1 MSKRTVMPDRQAE
14 APPRAA
20 SRDAAPRGEPPARAR
35 RGRRPPGRTVELT
48 ADAWQLREV
57 DELTGEVL
65 TPEEVAYRAVIR
77 SDHEQGMM
85 AIDATYYAQQERIH
99 EPLRREQGSLSPAQ
113 EWELRRSN
121 STTLRIP
128 LREIGDPSSLPD

>member
-1 MSKRTVMPDRQAE
+1 MPDPRAE
-14 APPRAA
+14 APQRRA
-20 SRDAAPRGEPPARAR
+20 SRDAAPRGEPSARAR
-35 RGRRPPGRTVELT
+35 RARRTPGRTVEIT

-85 AIDATYYAQQERIH
+85 AIDSTYYAQQERIH
-99 EPLRREQGSLSPAQ
+99 EPLKREQGSLSQAQ
-113 EWELRRSN
+113 EWELRRGN
-121 STTLRIP
+121 ST
-128 LREIGDPSSLPD
+128 